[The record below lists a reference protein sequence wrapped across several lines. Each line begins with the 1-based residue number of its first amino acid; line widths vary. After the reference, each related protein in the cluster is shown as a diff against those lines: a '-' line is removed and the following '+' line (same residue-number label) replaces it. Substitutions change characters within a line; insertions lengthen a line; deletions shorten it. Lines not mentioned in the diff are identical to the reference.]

1 MDCFVRHPS
10 CAHLTFSASSDKR
23 RQVIRIVVVV
33 VVVAFS
39 NKGPAMSNAIRRV
52 VL

>member
-33 VVVAFS
+33 VVAFS